1 MLKKINE
8 RLHNLSLTLL
18 FHDVES
24 TPRNVKFIY
33 LLIYSNVIEYIK
45 SIFKKHKSASFFPF
59 VTHKIMTFS
68 NDISIHTLNSSIL
81 FFKLY

>member
-45 SIFKKHKSASFFPF
+45 SIFKKHKNASFSPLLR
-59 VTHKIMTFS
+59 I
-68 NDISIHTLNSSIL
+68 
-81 FFKLY
+81 KL